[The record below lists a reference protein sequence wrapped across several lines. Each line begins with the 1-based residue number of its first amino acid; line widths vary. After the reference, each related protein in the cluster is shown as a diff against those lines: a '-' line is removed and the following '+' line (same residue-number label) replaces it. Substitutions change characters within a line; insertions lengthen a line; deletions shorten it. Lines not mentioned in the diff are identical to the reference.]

1 MDMSVRTDRENRITK
16 AEIRRKALA
25 RRSSMSEEERKG
37 ASLRMTDRILG
48 HQWFYRS
55 GKLLLFVGFG
65 TEIDTTELITEA
77 LRMGK
82 MVFLPRVEGAQM
94 QFFRIFSMQ
103 DLQAGY
109 RGIPEPD
116 GTTEMYRYEEDA
128 CRDTFMIM
136 PGVAFDAY
144 RNRLGYGKGFYDRY
158 LGERSRLAEHTI
170 AIGFQCQM
178 FDEIPTDEFD
188 CRPYQVL
195 LF

>member
-128 CRDTFMIM
+128 CGDTFMIM
-136 PGVAFDAY
+136 PGVAFDEKP
-144 RNRLGYGKGFYDRY
+144 G
-158 LGERSRLAEHTI
+158 LAEHTI

-178 FDEIPTDEFD
+178 VDEIPTDEFD